1 MIAAGMSDRGKVREK
16 NEDGFSIYLKPDLG
30 LCAVADG
37 MGGHAAGEVASR
49 LALTAIG
56 TYLLENEEKLIS
68 GADAGCFLTEMFEY
82 ANRKVLEAGHL
93 DSSCSGMGTTLTLL
107 FGLRG
112 DYWIGHIGDTR
123 AYLVTN
129 DSISHLTE
137 DHTLVGQLMRNGQ
150 LSQEETSDHPQRH
163 ILTRALGT
171 DNREMFDI
179 FRPDL
184 KPGDK
189 ILLCSDGL
197 YNLVEDELIHRIC
210 LEQEN
215 PHTVLSRLIATANE
229 RGGND
234 NITVVLVSL

>member
-1 MIAAGMSDRGKVREK
+1 MIAAGMSDRGRVREK
-16 NEDGFSIYLKPDLG
+16 NEDGYSIYVKPDLC

-49 LALTAIG
+49 LALSAIG
-56 TYLLENEEKLIS
+56 THLLENEERLAS
-68 GADAGCFLTEMFEY
+68 DVDVPAFLKEMFER
-82 ANRKVLEAGHL
+82 ANRMVLDAGHL

-112 DYWIGHIGDTR
+112 RYWIGHIGDTR
-123 AYLVTN
+123 AYLIKN
-129 DSISHLTE
+129 DFIRHLTE

-150 LSQEETSDHPQRH
+150 LSEEESSDHPQRH

-171 DNREMFDI
+171 DNQEMFDI
-179 FRPDL
+179 FEL
-184 KPGDK
+184 ELAPGDK

-210 LEQEN
+210 IEEN
-215 PHTVLSRLIATANE
+215 DLVAVLSRLIETANV

-234 NITVVLVSL
+234 NITAVLVSV